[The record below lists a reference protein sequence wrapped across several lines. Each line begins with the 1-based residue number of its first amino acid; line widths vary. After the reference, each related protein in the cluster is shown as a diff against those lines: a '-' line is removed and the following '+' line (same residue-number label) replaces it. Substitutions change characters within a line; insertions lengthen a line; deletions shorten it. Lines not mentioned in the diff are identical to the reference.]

1 MEICISENL
10 CLLRQKNGY
19 TLEALAEIISV
30 SRQSIAKW
38 ESGDSLPDIMN
49 CVKLASLFKISL
61 DELVYKPLKS
71 VLSGD
76 FDETNGRIGGVV
88 DVSPEGTI
96 KIPDTVMEM
105 FSIHPEEKVLL
116 LADKNQ
122 GIAIIK
128 CSQF

>member
-49 CVKLASLFKISL
+49 CAKLASLFKISL

>member
-1 MEICISENL
+1 MDICISENL
-10 CLLRQKNGY
+10 CLLRQKTGY
-19 TLEALAEIISV
+19 TQESLAEIISV

-49 CVKLASLFKISL
+49 CTKLASLFKISL

-71 VLSGD
+71 VLSSD
-76 FDETNGRIGGVV
+76 FSENNGRIGGVV
-88 DVSPEGTI
+88 DVSSDGTI
-96 KIPDTVMEM
+96 KIPDAVMEM
-105 FSIHPEEKVLL
+105 FSIHPGEKVLL

-122 GIAIIK
+122 GIALIK